1 MLSKALNKPIHF
13 EQVTV
18 PEFLKL
24 LGMEGDK
31 AKQGHFEAV
40 RIDQREGL
48 LAGTDSTGTEII
60 GQPLMALEEFI
71 LANKRVLS

>member
-1 MLSKALNKPIHF
+1 MVTF

-31 AKQGHFEAV
+31 AKQAHFESV
-40 RIDQREGL
+40 RIDQQEGL
-48 LAGTDSTGTEII
+48 LAGTDSTGTAII
-60 GQPLMALEEFI
+60 GQPLMTLEEFI
-71 LANKRVLS
+71 LANKSVLN